1 MHIKSFSIWKLS
13 AVLILVS
20 LLIAACPSPL
30 INSYYVQQQNRTKGN
45 GNHNGGNNG
54 NNEEPGGGDIPVP
67 PEKPLEPGKI
77 SMFSVIL
84 RDGKIAEPAGD
95 GAIAAQLKGKL
106 GGTDATYTGYEFAT
120 NFFDKARLTI
130 EKIENYVPKMKYQ
143 GTINWENTEIKENG
157 TYTQKISGTD
167 FGVDKPMSTTSS
179 KIIFY
184 RSYGKNPFGLYND
197 ETYVVY
203 GEDGKP
209 KCDDKGNPVEER
221 LMERFVFYYFTGYN
235 HGDLKNCLVAVDTY
249 SKLIFPFAKAVVFKN
264 VNIWV
269 LGINEFVPQV
279 WKQVD
284 LEHRFYEYDPIGYV
298 TKEGNFILTDAYKT
312 KIRLKG
318 KTVEEE
324 KEKYIP
330 DFTGK
335 SPYLGYAGGTQEEEK
350 PLFGVEVY
358 KTSVSHDTQYTV
370 SGKNGEYILEY
381 VDETIESAQ
390 VDKEVSFSVRLSD
403 LKSTSPVPASV
414 TVDNGGG
421 FIKTSILKAGNE
433 QITSPNFTTE
443 APVIDVT
450 VSIDA
455 VSELADKEGSFT
467 FTFNPPATYN
477 KSSPDKIK
485 VKIIRRAYK
494 PKLSVSNIKLKN
506 ISIWDNWTPYTDAE
520 FSYELQ
526 AQYNSKA
533 QNIFST
539 NGKGE
544 ISISQNQTADLV
556 GTYTQAID
564 KPHKGT
570 HTVFFSA
577 EIWEKDSTGSS
588 DVIIK
593 HEKPLF
599 SLTYNTESDSWKLT
613 NSWKHLSTEKPT
625 EIESY
630 KDKDGEWKVTS
641 VSMDELKR
649 GEKKTLTI
657 AISAYISDLVYK
669 PGWFFP
675 GKAEWGDMELS
686 FDVEWK

>member
-167 FGVDKPMSTTSS
+167 FGVDKPKSTTSS

-403 LKSTSPVPASV
+403 LKSTSPVPTSV

-467 FTFNPPATYN
+467 FTFDPPATYN
-477 KSSPDKIK
+477 ESSPDKIK
-485 VKIIRRAYK
+485 VKIIRHRLK
-494 PKLSVSNIKLKN
+494 FSISNIVLKN
-506 ISIWDNWTPYTDAE
+506 ISVKDVFGDYPAGGSTSKAE
-520 FSYELQ
+520 FSYEI
-526 AQYNSKA
+526 KA
-533 QNIFST
+533 RCDAGEWDIFST
-539 NGKGE
+539 NNGAHL
-544 ISISQNQTADLV
+544 SIDT
-556 GTYTQAID
+556 GTQAPLQGKYTLPID
-564 KPHKGT
+564 RKTPASHK
-570 HTVFFSA
+570 VDISCKIQENDPLWFN
-577 EIWEKDSTGSS
+577 DD

-599 SLTYNTESDSWKLT
+599 TLLYNDAGDSGKGSWSLIRTPDPVQSYNEGGW
-613 NSWKHLSTEKPT
+613 
-625 EIESY
+625 
-630 KDKDGEWKVTS
+630 EWKVTA
-641 VSMDELKR
+641 VNMPELNRNRVVQLKIDITTKIFDA
-649 GEKKTLTI
+649 GAKGD
-657 AISAYISDLVYK
+657 S
-669 PGWFFP
+669 
-675 GKAEWGDMELS
+675 DMELS

>member
-1 MHIKSFSIWKLS
+1 
-13 AVLILVS
+13 
-20 LLIAACPSPL
+20 
-30 INSYYVQQQNRTKGN
+30 
-45 GNHNGGNNG
+45 
-54 NNEEPGGGDIPVP
+54 
-67 PEKPLEPGKI
+67 
-77 SMFSVIL
+77 
-84 RDGKIAEPAGD
+84 
-95 GAIAAQLKGKL
+95 
-106 GGTDATYTGYEFAT
+106 
-120 NFFDKARLTI
+120 
-130 EKIENYVPKMKYQ
+130 
-143 GTINWENTEIKENG
+143 
-157 TYTQKISGTD
+157 
-167 FGVDKPMSTTSS
+167 
-179 KIIFY
+179 
-184 RSYGKNPFGLYND
+184 
-197 ETYVVY
+197 
-203 GEDGKP
+203 
-209 KCDDKGNPVEER
+209 
-221 LMERFVFYYFTGYN
+221 MERFVFYYFTGYN

-264 VNIWV
+264 VNILL

-403 LKSTSPVPASV
+403 LKSTSPVPATV

-443 APVIDVT
+443 APVIDVI

-467 FTFNPPATYN
+467 FTFNPSATYN
-477 KSSPDKIK
+477 ESSPDKIK
-485 VKIIRRAYK
+485 VKIIRHRLK
-494 PKLSVSNIKLKN
+494 FSISNIVLKN
-506 ISIWDNWTPYTDAE
+506 ISVKDVFGDYPAAGSTSKAE
-520 FSYELQ
+520 FSYEI
-526 AQYNSKA
+526 KA
-533 QNIFST
+533 RCDAGEWDIFST
-539 NGKGE
+539 NNGAHL
-544 ISISQNQTADLV
+544 SIDT
-556 GTYTQAID
+556 GTQAPLQGKYALPID
-564 KPHKGT
+564 RKTPASHKVDISCMIQENDPLAGN
-570 HTVFFSA
+570 
-577 EIWEKDSTGSS
+577 DD

-599 SLTYNTESDSWKLT
+599 TLLYNDAGDNGKGTWSLSRNPDPVQSYNEGGYWGWYWSVKS
-613 NSWKHLSTEKPT
+613 
-625 EIESY
+625 
-630 KDKDGEWKVTS
+630 VTLPE
-641 VSMDELKR
+641 VLR
-649 GEKKTLTI
+649 GKKERMTI
-657 AISAYISDLVYK
+657 LINAYIYDLGAK
-669 PGWFFP
+669 GDS
-675 GKAEWGDMELS
+675 DMELS